1 MGVSLDLRM
10 SLLNI
15 GRGSMLEGE
24 NRHKRWR
31 IILGGLSVAWL
42 VIPSLLEF

>member
-15 GRGSMLEGE
+15 GRGSTLEGE
-24 NRHKRWR
+24 NRRKRWR
-31 IILGGLSVAWL
+31 IILGGLNGAGL
-42 VIPSLLEF
+42 VRPSLLEF